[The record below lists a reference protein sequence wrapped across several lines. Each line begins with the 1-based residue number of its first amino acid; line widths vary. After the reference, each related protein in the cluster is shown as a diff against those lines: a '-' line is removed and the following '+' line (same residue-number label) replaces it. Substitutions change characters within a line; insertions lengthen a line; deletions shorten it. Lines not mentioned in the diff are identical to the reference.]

1 VSGRANAVYR
11 VTIEVAPEAEQA
23 WARWHAAEHLTD
35 VLRQPGFLGATRWKD
50 QERAADGWVRYVV
63 HYRAESVAAI
73 EAYRSSAEA
82 NRLLDDHTARYGK
95 VTRLTRSVLAEPIF
109 VGPGR

>member
-1 VSGRANAVYR
+1 VYR

-23 WARWHAAEHLTD
+23 WLEWQATEHIPA
-35 VLRQPGFLGATRWKD
+35 VLRQPGFLGATQWKD
-50 QERAADGWVRYVV
+50 RERAADGWVRYVV

-82 NRLLDDHTARYGK
+82 DRLRMEHDARHGK
-95 VTRLTRSVLAEPIF
+95 VTRVIRSVLADPIF
-109 VGPGR
+109 LSPGG